1 VSELVVEV
9 FEGGVSTGSLESC
22 HCWQTVFVEANP
34 DFLFQKAGGS
44 CCGNPSRYILTATK
58 KKTRQPKPNEIK

>member
-34 DFLFQKAGGS
+34 DFLSKKPAAVVAG
-44 CCGNPSRYILTATK
+44 
-58 KKTRQPKPNEIK
+58 TRHTIYPDDDEKENTSAQTQ